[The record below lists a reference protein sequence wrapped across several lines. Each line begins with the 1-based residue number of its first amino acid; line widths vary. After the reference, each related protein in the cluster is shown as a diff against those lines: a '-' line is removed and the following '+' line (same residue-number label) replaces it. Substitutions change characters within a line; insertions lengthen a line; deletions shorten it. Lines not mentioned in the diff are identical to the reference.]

1 MSTERSGQVDPFSG
15 ASHAVALLVC
25 ERVIRDGD
33 TNQFSII
40 GTFEG
45 ASPAQYP
52 VTLPNLAVYAA
63 LGRGAAEPDTF
74 FLALVSPVGEEIVW
88 SAACQVKAWGPT
100 GYHVWRP
107 SLEGVTLK
115 TPGVYRL
122 RMYAADDRFLVERRF
137 ILHPAPGADD
147 DDAPERRPTEPSSP
161 FRR

>member
-1 MSTERSGQVDPFSG
+1 MSSERGLSQEDPGQ
-15 ASHAVALLVC
+15 ALSHAVALLVC

-45 ASPAQYP
+45 ASPAGYP
-52 VTLPNLAVYAA
+52 VMLPNLSVYAA
-63 LGRGAAEPDTF
+63 VSRGAAEPDTF
-74 FLALVSPVGEEIVW
+74 FLALVTPANEIIW
-88 SAACQVKAWGPT
+88 SAACQVNAWGAT

-122 RMYAADDRFLVERRF
+122 RLYANTDRFLVERRF
-137 ILHPAPGADD
+137 ILHPAPDKG
-147 DDAPERRPTEPSSP
+147 DAPPETRAPETSP